1 MQHMIEDNL
10 QAYLEAEID
19 LYQHLKVMV
28 NQRSK
33 DQDWTERND
42 LIEVVRIR
50 KDGLMSIINI
60 AINRGG
66 STFPDERKNGGPK

>member
-1 MQHMIEDNL
+1 MWHMIEDNL

-28 NQRSK
+28 NQRSE

-60 AINRGG
+60 AINRG
-66 STFPDERKNGGPK
+66 PE